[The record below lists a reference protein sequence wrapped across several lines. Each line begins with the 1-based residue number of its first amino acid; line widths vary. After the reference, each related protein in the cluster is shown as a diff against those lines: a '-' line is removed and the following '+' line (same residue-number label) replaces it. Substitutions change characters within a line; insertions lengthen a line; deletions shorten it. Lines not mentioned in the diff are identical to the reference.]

1 MIVQCKIHTCK
12 EHENSND
19 PLDESAFVI
28 GDVRILGTEASS
40 GHGGKT
46 VANCIEERHTAQD

>member
-1 MIVQCKIHTCK
+1 MQCKIHTCK
-12 EHENSND
+12 EHENRND